1 MRSTNMTVGT
11 IIIGEIIYVINQKKK
26 KSYPEG
32 QLFPSMLTTLF
43 SGALKK
49 QMSKTCE
56 QKETLPIYYL

>member
-1 MRSTNMTVGT
+1 MTVGT
-11 IIIGEIIYVINQKKK
+11 IIIGEIIYGINQKKK
-26 KSYPEG
+26 KKSYTEG

>member
-1 MRSTNMTVGT
+1 M
-11 IIIGEIIYVINQKKK
+11 NQKNKK
-26 KSYPEG
+26 KSYTEG